1 MSAGEEKMLSAAF
14 ELLLSKLDRRPVLF
28 DIGAAVAPPEVWQ
41 PIAPH
46 SVYVGFDPDLR
57 EMQTRTDHPYHQAV
71 IVNEAV
77 TGDAGRPHAHFYF
90 TKSPTCSSTLKPDAA
105 SLGEYLFAD
114 LFIVEREAGVRAT
127 TLDAV
132 LDRLALPGVD
142 WLKTDSQGT
151 DLRLFESLKPDRRAR
166 VLALDLEPGLID
178 AYVGE
183 DLFVDAHKQLL
194 KSGFW
199 LSNLE
204 VQGTVKMR
212 SSTLRR
218 LKSME
223 PDPAFDQAA
232 TSIKISPGWVNAR
245 YLRTLSWL
253 AQGDFSKRDYV
264 VLWVFA
270 CLDAQLGFAG
280 DLAVEYEKRFGQDDT
295 ARFMLAE
302 TLQAISRLGH
312 RRRSIFEKARAFFSV
327 WRRV

>member
-1 MSAGEEKMLSAAF
+1 MSTGEGKMLGAAF

-77 TGDAGRPHAHFYF
+77 TGDAGRSHAHFYF

-151 DLRLFESLKPDRRAR
+151 DLRLFEPQAGPAGTSPRAGPGTRPDRRVCGGRPLRRRAQTAPEER
-166 VLALDLEPGLID
+166 VLAL
-178 AYVGE
+178 
-183 DLFVDAHKQLL
+183 Q
-194 KSGFW
+194 SG
-199 LSNLE
+199 
-204 VQGTVKMR
+204 G
-212 SSTLRR
+212 
-218 LKSME
+218 
-223 PDPAFDQAA
+223 A
-232 TSIKISPGWVNAR
+232 
-245 YLRTLSWL
+245 
-253 AQGDFSKRDYV
+253 GDGQNEK
-264 VLWVFA
+264 
-270 CLDAQLGFAG
+270 LDAEAAQVHGAG
-280 DLAVEYEKRFGQDDT
+280 SRF
-295 ARFMLAE
+295 
-302 TLQAISRLGH
+302 
-312 RRRSIFEKARAFFSV
+312 
-327 WRRV
+327 

>member
-1 MSAGEEKMLSAAF
+1 MSTGEGKMLGAAF

-77 TGDAGRPHAHFYF
+77 TGDAGRSHAHFYF

-151 DLRLFESLKPDRRAR
+151 DLRLFESLKPDRRA
-166 VLALDLEPGLID
+166 PGLRPGPGPRPID
-178 AYVGE
+178 ADVGGG
-183 DLFVDAHKQLL
+183 LFLAAHKQLP
-194 KSGFW
+194 KSGVW
-199 LSNLE
+199 LSHLGGP
-204 VQGTVKMR
+204 GTGKMR
-212 SSTLRR
+212 RSTLR
-218 LKSME
+218 
-223 PDPAFDQAA
+223 
-232 TSIKISPGWVNAR
+232 G
-245 YLRTLSWL
+245 
-253 AQGDFSKRDYV
+253 
-264 VLWVFA
+264 
-270 CLDAQLGFAG
+270 
-280 DLAVEYEKRFGQDDT
+280 
-295 ARFMLAE
+295 
-302 TLQAISRLGH
+302 
-312 RRRSIFEKARAFFSV
+312 
-327 WRRV
+327 

>member
-77 TGDAGRPHAHFYF
+77 TGDAGRSHAHFYL
-90 TKSPTCSSTLKPDAA
+90 TKSPTCSSTLKPDVA

-132 LDRLALPGVD
+132 LDGLTLPGVD

-178 AYVGE
+178 AYIGE
-183 DLFVDAHKQLL
+183 DLFVQAHKQLQR
-194 KSGFW
+194 SGFW

-212 SSTLRR
+212 SSTLDR
-218 LKSME
+218 LRALE
-223 PDPAFDQAA
+223 PAPIFEGAIRAL
-232 TSIKISPGWVNAR
+232 KLSPGWVNAR
-245 YLRTLSWL
+245 YLRTLRWL
-253 AQGDFSKRDYV
+253 AQRDFGTRDYV
-264 VLWVFA
+264 ALWIFA
-270 CLDAQLGFAG
+270 RLDDQLGFAC
-280 DLAVEYEKRFGQDDT
+280 D
-295 ARFMLAE
+295 
-302 TLQAISRLGH
+302 
-312 RRRSIFEKARAFFSV
+312 
-327 WRRV
+327 

>member
-1 MSAGEEKMLSAAF
+1 MMSPAF
-14 ELLLSKLDRRPVLF
+14 DQLLSKLDRRPVLI
-28 DIGAAVAPPEVWQ
+28 DIGAAVAPPEIWQ
-41 PIAPH
+41 PIASH
-46 SVYVGFDPDLR
+46 SVYVGFDPDPR
-57 EMQTRTDHPYHQAV
+57 EMQPPMNHPYYKAV

-77 TGDAGRPHAHFYF
+77 THDAGRSEAHFYF

-114 LFIVEREAGVRAT
+114 LFVVERETDVRAT

-132 LDRLALPGVD
+132 IDRLALPGVD

-194 KSGFW
+194 RSGFW

-212 SSTLRR
+212 NSTLSR
-218 LKSME
+218 LKSMD
-223 PDPAFDQAA
+223 PDPVLDKAA
-232 TSIKISPGWVNAR
+232 NSIKISPGWVNAR
-245 YLRTLSWL
+245 YLRTLPWL
-253 AQGDFSKRDYV
+253 ARGGFGKRDYV

-270 CLDAQLGFAG
+270 WLDAQVGFAC
-280 DLAVEYEKRFGQDDT
+280 DLAVDYEQRFGQDDT
-295 ARFMLAE
+295 SRLMLAE
-302 TLQAISRLGH
+302 ALVELRKLGH
-312 RRRSIFEKARAFFSV
+312 RRRSIFEKAKSFFSA
-327 WRRV
+327 R

>member
-1 MSAGEEKMLSAAF
+1 MMSPAF
-14 ELLLSKLDRRPVLF
+14 EQLLSKLDRRPVLV
-28 DIGAAVAPPEVWQ
+28 DIGASVAPPDIWG
-41 PIAPH
+41 PIAGH

-57 EMQTRTDHPYHQAV
+57 ELRTVTDQAYHKTI

-77 TGDAGRPHAHFYF
+77 TSDKGSTGAHFYF

-114 LFIVEREAGVRAT
+114 LFVVERETDVRAT

-151 DLRLFESLKPDRRAR
+151 DLRLFESLKPERRAR
-166 VLALDLEPGLID
+166 VLALDMEPGLID
-178 AYVGE
+178 AYEGE

-194 KSGFW
+194 RSGFW

-212 SSTLRR
+212 RATLSR
-218 LKSME
+218 LKSMA
-223 PDPAFDQAA
+223 PDCALEKAA
-232 TSIKISPGWVNAR
+232 GSIKISPGWVNAR

-253 AQGDFSKRDYV
+253 AQGGFSKRDYV
-264 VLWVFA
+264 LLWIFA

-280 DLAVEYEKRFGQDDT
+280 DLAVEYEKRFGEDGTSQ
-295 ARFMLAE
+295 RMLSEALRE
-302 TLQAISRLGH
+302 LQRLGH
-312 RRRSIFEKARAFFSV
+312 RRRSVIEKARSLLGL
-327 WRRV
+327 R

>member
-57 EMQTRTDHPYHQAV
+57 EMQTRTDHPYLQAV

-77 TGDAGRPHAHFYF
+77 TGDAGRSPAHFYF
-90 TKSPTCSSTLKPDAA
+90 AKSPTCSSTLKPDAA

-151 DLRLFESLKPDRRAR
+151 DLRLFESLKPDRRAPAPPPGPEPR
-166 VLALDLEPGLID
+166 PIGPDVGGDPFFGPPKPPLMSGVLPPHPG
-178 AYVGE
+178 G
-183 DLFVDAHKQLL
+183 
-194 KSGFW
+194 
-199 LSNLE
+199 
-204 VQGTVKMR
+204 
-212 SSTLRR
+212 
-218 LKSME
+218 
-223 PDPAFDQAA
+223 
-232 TSIKISPGWVNAR
+232 
-245 YLRTLSWL
+245 
-253 AQGDFSKRDYV
+253 
-264 VLWVFA
+264 
-270 CLDAQLGFAG
+270 AG
-280 DLAVEYEKRFGQDDT
+280 AGQKKN
-295 ARFMLAE
+295 
-302 TLQAISRLGH
+302 S
-312 RRRSIFEKARAFFSV
+312 
-327 WRRV
+327 